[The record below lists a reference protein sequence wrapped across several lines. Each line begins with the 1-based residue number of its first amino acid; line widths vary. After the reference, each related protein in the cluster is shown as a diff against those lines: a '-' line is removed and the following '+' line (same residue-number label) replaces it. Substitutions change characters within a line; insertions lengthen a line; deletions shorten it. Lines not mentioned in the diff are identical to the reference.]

1 MISRVLLALGLT
13 VLMVVTGIT
22 SYVFL
27 GSRTSKIAAPPQN
40 PVAATPRAFTMS
52 GTLYVAQDGAIYSL
66 NAGRFHQLTPE
77 AGWMQP
83 SLYPDGSKLLAV
95 KRSSYYSD
103 VYILSKFG
111 QVLKRVTNNAGPP
124 RNTDTSVKHW
134 AFYPRLAR
142 DGKTMYMSYDDPKYG
157 YEVDL
162 SVWSMPVS
170 GNIRQ
175 GRLWTIAN
183 GYSGGDMQPVPTAS
197 GSVIYTKYLYGS
209 DTKLGS
215 QIWLTSGARSRG
227 KALTTEGAAC
237 AQPALSPN
245 GKQVAMIC
253 TYGKQTSR
261 LVIASFNGSSF
272 GPLRT
277 LISDQMVAQPTWA
290 PDGSGIAY
298 LAPAVGA
305 GPFQLWFLPSAAYAP
320 PPPSPSPQVTPG
332 GPVSSPSASPSPTT
346 PLVVKPIQVTTNL
359 GFDATSAMAWRN

>member
-1 MISRVLLALGLT
+1 MISRVLLAVGLA
-13 VLMVVTGIT
+13 VLMVITGVT

-40 PVAATPRAFTMS
+40 PVAATPRAFS
-52 GTLYVAQDGAIYSL
+52 LPGTLYLAQDGALYSL
-66 NAGRFHQLTPE
+66 SAARFHQLTPE

-83 SLYPDGSKLLAV
+83 SLYPDGTKLVAV

-103 VYILSKFG
+103 VYILNKFG
-111 QVLKRVTNNAGPP
+111 HVLRRVTNNAGPP

-134 AFYPRLAR
+134 SFYPRVGR
-142 DGKTMYMSYDDPKYG
+142 DGKTMYMSYDVPKFG

-162 SVWSMPVS
+162 SVWSMPVN

-175 GRLWTIAN
+175 GRIWTNSN
-183 GYSGGDMQPVPTAS
+183 GYTGGDMQPVPTPS
-197 GSVIYTKYLYGS
+197 GAVIYTRYLYGS
-209 DTKLGS
+209 DGKLGS
-215 QIWLTSGARSRG
+215 QIWLTPAARSLGRP
-227 KALTTEGAAC
+227 LTSVLAAC
-237 AQPALSPN
+237 AQPSLSPN

-261 LVIASFNGSSF
+261 LVIASFNGSRF
-272 GPLRT
+272 GSLRT

-320 PPPSPSPQVTPG
+320 PAPSPSPDVIPG
-332 GPVSSPSASPSPTT
+332 GPTSGPTASPSPTT
-346 PLVVKPIQVTTNL
+346 PPVVKPIQVTTNL
-359 GFDATSAMAWRN
+359 GFDATSPLAWQG